1 MDVNILLPYQVFATL
16 GDVTNLVIET
26 PSGSHGILPQRLDCI
41 SPLVPGILTYQQ
53 GAQQSQFIAIDQ
65 GIMVKTGAQVMIS
78 VRRAIQGS
86 SLQKLQQAVK
96 QEFLALDQEQQALR
110 TVLAK
115 LESGFLKQF
124 SALSKH

>member
-16 GDVTNLVIET
+16 SDVTNLVIET
-26 PSGSHGILPQRLDCI
+26 PPGSHGILPQRLDCI

-53 GAQQSQFIAIDQ
+53 GSQQSQFIAIDQ
-65 GIMVKTGAQVMIS
+65 GILVKTGDQVMVS
-78 VRRAIQGS
+78 VRRAIRGS

-110 TVLAK
+110 SVLAK